1 MKNEEKSQRLL
12 TYLRSVKDDAG
23 TMAELRCLL
32 NPNMRSRGWRAIA
45 RAGGIGDVVMET
57 ISGLYAKH
65 PVESNRS
72 FGRVCREL
80 ASARKKTAKE
90 KTEDADA
97 SPFDRRFRRL
107 LASGREEACAQLYGI
122 ISGLKAE
129 DIGVDYE
136 GICTDLFYWGDR
148 VKERWAQD
156 YWGNEKEEADDVSE

>member
-1 MKNEEKSQRLL
+1 MKHEEKSQRLL
-12 TYLRSVKDDAG
+12 TYLRSVKNDTG

-45 RAGGIGDVVMET
+45 KAGGIGDVVMET

-80 ASARKKTAKE
+80 SLARKITAPKKE
-90 KTEDADA
+90 EDDGA

-107 LASGREEACAQLYGI
+107 LASGREEACVQLYGI
-122 ISGLKAE
+122 ISGLRAE
-129 DIGVDYE
+129 NMGVNYE
-136 GICTDLFYWGDR
+136 ELCTDLFYWGDR

-156 YWGNEKEEADDVSE
+156 YWGNGKEEADDVSE